1 MPEMRSI
8 DPKTGGLV
16 EVTRDPQ
23 SGAPIFPEVSRT
35 ERIATDAGLGSKR
48 ATFSED
54 QMTTLHEDM
63 MRVSREGYLKD
74 HPHAS
79 EAEIGEHL
87 VDIFEKINDGRERD
101 GLPRIEAEHIL
112 DPEDQKRTEMAGV
125 AASASEIAAAVGQAS
140 RNANRG
146 SELTENVS
154 AGLATLASD
163 LNMGREIGTAF
174 ALTVNSEAQ
183 RVKAMTPEAR
193 RAQLEDYQTLGVKIA
208 GSLEAF
214 KQLRAEALS
223 VLNGSDE
230 ISKGLRDHPVL
241 SYSPGILSLLRTHKR
256 ALDFVVS
263 RGRKS

>member
-154 AGLATLASD
+154 AGLATLAGD

-174 ALTVNSEAQ
+174 AVTVNAEAQ
-183 RVKAMTPEAR
+183 AVKAMTPEAR
-193 RAQLEDYQTLGVKIA
+193 RAQLERYQATGAKLYGLEGFAQLRKEALATLG
-208 GSLEAF
+208 
-214 KQLRAEALS
+214 
-223 VLNGSDE
+223 NDE
-230 ISKGLRDHPVL
+230 ISKGLRDHPIL
-241 SYSPGILSLLRTHKR
+241 SYSPGILSLLATHKR
-256 ALDFVVS
+256 ALAFVVS
-263 RGRKS
+263 RGRRS